1 MRQKTVLILSF
12 LFALGSD
19 IYCHLND
26 YVIAYGDA
34 ESHLNIAKRVIACL
48 TPGLAQLGG
57 IWLPLPHLLMVPL
70 VIFDPLWRSGL
81 AGTIISGLAF
91 VVSSL
96 IIFKLTL
103 LITGNE
109 KVSFL
114 AALVFITNPN
124 LLYLQSTPMTEL
136 PLIAFLLLN
145 SYFFLKFFQKEKKL
159 LSLIAAG
166 FFGFCASLSRYD
178 GWFLVFLEAAVL
190 GISLLSAKQPRKQI
204 EGKLLLF
211 ATPAF
216 YGIFLWFLW
225 NFLIFRHPFY
235 FTNSIFSAKSQQM
248 AWLQRNELP
257 AYHNLKL
264 AFTYYLVTSVNNI
277 GFVISFIAVGG
288 ALLYLFR
295 RKEKNCFIAVT
306 ILLAPFLFYVVS
318 LYAGQSVIFI
328 PALTPET
335 FEWRLFNVRYGVM
348 MVPVAAIF
356 FAYFFRKAT
365 RLLLALAGFLLLL
378 QISLYA
384 AGRAEVITLTDGI
397 KGLSSAKKPDAQNWL
412 KEHYDQGLVLLDDYA
427 RTLSII
433 RTGIPMQNVIYIG
446 TAPFWEESFKE
457 PEKYATWIIMQKDD
471 AVWQHLYNPPEMQA
485 RLYKYFNKVYTSK
498 EILIFKRIGS

>member
-1 MRQKTVLILSF
+1 MRQKAVLILSF
-12 LFALGSD
+12 IFALGSD
-19 IYCHLND
+19 IFCHLND
-26 YVIAYGDA
+26 YVVAYGDA
-34 ESHLNIAKRVIACL
+34 ESHLNIAKRVVACL

-70 VIFDPLWRSGL
+70 VIFDPLWRSGI
-81 AGTIISGLAF
+81 AGTLISGTAF
-91 VVSSL
+91 VASAL
-96 IIFKLTL
+96 TIFRLTL
-103 LITGNE
+103 LITENE

-124 LLYLQSTPMTEL
+124 ILYLQSTPMTEL
-136 PLIAFLLLN
+136 PLIAFFLLN

-159 LSLIAAG
+159 LSLISAG
-166 FFGFCASLSRYD
+166 FFGFCATLSRYD
-178 GWFLVFLEAAVL
+178 GWFLVFLEAGVL
-190 GISLLSAKQPRKQI
+190 GFSLLLKKLPFKKI
-204 EGKLLLF
+204 EGQLLLF

-216 YGIFLWFLW
+216 YGILLWILW

-264 AFTYYLVTSVNNI
+264 AFLYYLVTSVNNI
-277 GFVISFIAVGG
+277 GFIISSVAGAG
-288 ALLYLFR
+288 ALFYLFC
-295 RKEKNCFIAVT
+295 RKEKNHFITAT

-318 LYAGQSVIFI
+318 LYTGQSVIFI
-328 PALTPET
+328 PTLTPET

-356 FAYFFRKAT
+356 FAYLFRRAT
-365 RLLLALAGFLLLL
+365 RPLLVLAGFLLFL
-378 QISLYA
+378 QTFLYA
-384 AGRAEVITLTDGI
+384 SGRAEVITLTDGI